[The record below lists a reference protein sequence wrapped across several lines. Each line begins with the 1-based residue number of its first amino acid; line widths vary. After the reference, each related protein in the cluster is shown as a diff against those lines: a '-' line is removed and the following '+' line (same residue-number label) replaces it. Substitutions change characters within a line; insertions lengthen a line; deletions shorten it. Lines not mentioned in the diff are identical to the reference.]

1 MYIWMHGTMEANV
14 REPESYVM
22 QLEMLKRG
30 YIAVQAGY
38 DDDMFGYVNSPGKLL
53 ILTLMYKAHLYDDVT
68 EHFVCPCLCEYYT
81 HQDVKE
87 AIFTKAFWIRHGQ
100 SLMAMMKTRSF
111 HRCVMDQMLWLIA
124 IWALPCMVTRKELN
138 LEV

>member
-38 DDDMFGYVNSPGKLL
+38 DDDMFGYMNSPGKLL
-53 ILTLMYKAHLYDDVT
+53 LTLMYKFFFTKRRHESIFRLYDDVS
-68 EHFVCPCLCEYYT
+68 EHILFAHAYVHT
-81 HQDVKE
+81 IH
-87 AIFTKAFWIRHGQ
+87 IR
-100 SLMAMMKTRSF
+100 M
-111 HRCVMDQMLWLIA
+111 
-124 IWALPCMVTRKELN
+124 
-138 LEV
+138 